1 MKNNKGTILIYVLI
15 IISFSVAIAFLI
27 NENSTKNYEATYD
40 LYFHNQ
46 AYIYAISSIDIIN
59 GFFEVDEDS
68 YDSPL
73 DIWNNIPPIKVENSI
88 INFEITPA
96 NVKININLLGEEGD
110 TNTYIRIVDAIETIF
125 QEESIN
131 SLTPG
136 IIKDW
141 IDNDR
146 EPADDGREEYTYD
159 RQGLIYKVKN
169 KPLDTTMELAFID
182 NYNSYNKLK
191 NYFTILDED
200 KKLNINFCDIK
211 VLKAYLPE
219 LTSYAEDIVDYRLNN
234 EYKDISDIRKAT
246 YISDEEYIKAV
257 NFLTVKSNMY
267 YIKVIV
273 KILDSKYTYHIL
285 YNRKDQRIEKF
296 IQGFNNEYF

>member
-1 MKNNKGTILIYVLI
+1 MKNNKGTVLIYVLI
-15 IISFSVAIAFLI
+15 IISFTVAIAFLI

-46 AYIYAISSIDIIN
+46 AYLYAISSIDIIKE
-59 GFFEVDEDS
+59 FFVADEDA
-68 YDSPL
+68 YDTPL
-73 DIWNNIPPIKVENSI
+73 DLWKNIPPIKIENSI

-110 TNTYIRIVDAIETIF
+110 TNTNIRIVNAIEAIL
-125 QEESIN
+125 QEENIN

-141 IDNDR
+141 IDKDL

-159 RQGLIYKVKN
+159 RQGLIYKIKN
-169 KPLDTTMELAFID
+169 KPLDTVMELAFID

-191 NYFTILDED
+191 NYFTIIDED

-219 LTSYAEDIVDYRLNN
+219 LTSYAEDIIDYRRNN
-234 EYKDISDIRKAT
+234 EYKDISDIREAT
-246 YISDEEYIKAV
+246 YISDDEYIEAV
-257 NFLTVKSNMY
+257 NFLTVKSNLY
-267 YIKVIV
+267 YVKVVV
-273 KILDSKYTYHIL
+273 KLLDSKYTYHML
-285 YNRKDQRIEKF
+285 FNRKDQRIEKF
-296 IQGFNNEYF
+296 IQGFDNEYF

>member
-46 AYIYAISSIDIIN
+46 AYIYAISSIDIIKE
-59 GFFEVDEDS
+59 FFVADEDA
-68 YDSPL
+68 YDTPL
-73 DIWNNIPPIKVENSI
+73 DLWKNIPPIKVENSI